1 MTIMKKIVPIFLF
14 LLPVTLL
21 AQMNSKEADALL
33 DKAVAAI
40 KADAA
45 VQMDYYYKVLDDDNT
60 IVQQD
65 DGIIRLDGNKYA
77 LIMDNMKVWCNGKV
91 QWSYMADIDE
101 IYITDA
107 ASDEAQNLSP
117 LGVMEMY
124 RTGYSSSIKK
134 VGNTTVVTLVSM
146 AADAE
151 IGKVELCFPDSGHR
165 LGSMTVYMNG
175 QGRVEVQ
182 LKNYSAKCKFGKKQY
197 ECQLNEF
204 PSAEVVDM
212 R

>member
-1 MTIMKKIVPIFLF
+1 MKIRYFF
-14 LLPVTLL
+14 LLLVLPL
-21 AQMNSKEADALL
+21 AMVAQKRT
-33 DKAVAAI
+33 AVGVLEQAVNNI
-40 KADAA
+40 EADAA

-134 VGNTTVVTLVSM
+134 VGNTTVVTLDSM